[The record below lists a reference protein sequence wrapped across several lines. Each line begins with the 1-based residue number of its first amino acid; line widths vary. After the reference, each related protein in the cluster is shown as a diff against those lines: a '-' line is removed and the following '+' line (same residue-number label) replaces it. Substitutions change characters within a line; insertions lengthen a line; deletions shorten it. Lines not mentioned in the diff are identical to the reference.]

1 MNDESRETYN
11 VDDQIIFKSSML
23 MSSLCDYS
31 DPYILVKKPIT
42 IENKAD
48 QDQPNNG
55 ANKKVI
61 RKNCVPFTK
70 CISRINNAPMYCQ

>member
-31 DPYILVKKPIT
+31 DPYILVKIPIT

-48 QDQPNNG
+48 QDQSNNG

-70 CISRINNAPMYCQ
+70 CISRINNTPMYCQ